1 MFPVEPMTQPKLL
14 PIQGEAAAVAMPWER
29 EEGDLSP
36 RRGGFLI
43 TKLLTLFLGSMGLL
57 ASSLEVSILTC

>member
-36 RRGGFLI
+36 RRGGFLGPSD
-43 TKLLTLFLGSMGLL
+43 LLL
-57 ASSLEVSILTC
+57 

>member
-29 EEGDLSP
+29 EEGVLSSG
-36 RRGGFLI
+36 RGGFLGP
-43 TKLLTLFLGSMGLL
+43 L
-57 ASSLEVSILTC
+57 